1 MATYKAQVEDLTGA
15 LNDDDAISQW
25 LTDGARLVLD
35 NLPTD
40 KLERITEKELFTNTT
55 TSQGKRIFEV
65 LRKDASNSDRFM
77 PCRKL
82 SPQLLGKVE
91 DTDYMEAATTSDP
104 AYIVFDNAIQTFPG
118 SAASS
123 DSMVLY
129 VDTSI
134 ELAAGAQ
141 GGSVADIPQEAE
153 LVIVLYAARN
163 GLERLVSNANADED
177 PELVASLIG
186 QYRLVDAQYKEG
198 LQVLGIDKLY
208 IEKDLPDR
216 R

>member
-1 MATYKAQVEDLTGA
+1 MATFKAQVEDYVAGIGDDSALT
-15 LNDDDAISQW
+15 QW
-25 LTDGARLVLD
+25 LTDGARLVLEA
-35 NLPTD
+35 LPTD
-40 KLERITEKELFTNTT
+40 KLERITEKEFFTNTT

-104 AYIVFDNAIQTFPG
+104 AYIVFDNAIQTFPS
-118 SAASS
+118 SAATS

-129 VDTSI
+129 VDTGITVAHGDSSI
-134 ELAAGAQ
+134 D
-141 GGSVADIPQEAE
+141 DIPDEAE
-153 LVIVLYAARN
+153 CVVVLYAAR
-163 GLERLVSNANADED
+163 SAQAYKIKDANIDED
-177 PELVASLIG
+177 PELVGSLIA
-186 QYRLVDAQYKEG
+186 QYNVIDAQYKEKIQLLG
-198 LQVLGIDKLY
+198 LDKLY
-208 IEKDLPDR
+208 VEKELPDR

>member
-123 DSMVLY
+123 DSMELY

-134 ELAAGAQ
+134 T
-141 GGSVADIPQEAE
+141 VAHGDSSIDDIPDEAE
-153 LVIVLYAARN
+153 HVVVFYAARN

-177 PELVASLIG
+177 PELVSSLVA
-186 QYRLVDAQYKEG
+186 QYQLVDRQYKEG
-198 LQVLGIDKLY
+198 LQILGIDKLY
-208 IEKDLPDR
+208 VEKDIPDR

>member
-134 ELAAGAQ
+134 T
-141 GGSVADIPQEAE
+141 VAHGDSSIDDIPDEAE
-153 LVIVLYAARN
+153 HVVVFYAARN

-177 PELVASLIG
+177 PELVSSLVA
-186 QYRLVDAQYKEG
+186 QYQLVDRQYKEG
-198 LQVLGIDKLY
+198 LQILGIDKLY
-208 IEKDLPDR
+208 VEKDIPDR

>member
-1 MATYKAQVEDLTGA
+1 MATYKVQVEDLTGS
-15 LNDDDAISQW
+15 LSDDGAISQW
-25 LTDGARLVLD
+25 LTDGARMVLD

-55 TSQGKRIFEV
+55 TSKGKRIFEV
-65 LRKDASNSDRFM
+65 LRKDASNSSRFM

-82 SPQLLGKVE
+82 SSKLLGKVE

-118 SAASS
+118 SASGS

-129 VDTSI
+129 VDTTI
-134 ELAAGAQ
+134 TLAHGDDAG
-141 GGSVADIPQEAE
+141 SKDDIPNEAE
-153 LVIVLYAARN
+153 HVIVLYAARN
-163 GLERLVSNANADED
+163 GLERLISNANTDED
-177 PELVASLIG
+177 PELVASLSA

-198 LQVLGIDKLY
+198 LQILGVDNLY
-208 IEKDLPDR
+208 VEKELPDR